1 MNRFFPAS
9 YRREGGI
16 GMEGRFQ
23 TGGSKPLRRYA
34 DARRQIGEL
43 LFRLGVTP
51 HTVGY
56 AMLRDGVMLLSD
68 GDRYRQMQL
77 TTELYPLLG
86 ESAQKKTGQA
96 EHAMRDAVR
105 LAWQKEGAASE
116 IPYIG
121 EETPSNAALLYQ
133 LAVCLKTNGNKKSR

>member
-1 MNRFFPAS
+1 MN
-9 YRREGGI
+9 
-16 GMEGRFQ
+16 GRFQ
-23 TGGSKPLRRYA
+23 TGDAKPLRRYA

-51 HTVGY
+51 HTEGY

-68 GDRYRQMQL
+68 GDRYRQVQM

-86 ESAQKKTGQA
+86 ESFQKKQSHA
-96 EHAMRDAVR
+96 ERAMRDAVR

-121 EETPSNAALLYQ
+121 EKTPSNAALLYL
-133 LAVCLKTNGNKKSR
+133 LAGRIQTAKRKNG